1 MRIFMLTLL
10 LLFFV
15 PPAYAT
21 NTYICPMHPHISGEE
36 GDFCPI
42 CGMALTPKMTAPKA
56 AQGVIKIDPEYVQI
70 LGVKTQA
77 VTMREFGKS
86 VTAFGNI
93 SASTRHEYPIDI
105 RVKGWVNTLKAS
117 AVGDHVKKGDLLF
130 TLYSPELME
139 AQADF
144 LLGRRIGNQE
154 QRLRLYGM
162 DTQSIAALKAK
173 GAFLEETPF
182 YAPADGIVTAL
193 NARQGA
199 FIAEGGNIMTIQ
211 DFSELWV
218 IPQLPLKDLV
228 YVKQGESAQITLPE
242 TGVQYDAV
250 IDAVYPNADIDART
264 VKVRLLLDN
273 TDLSLKAGSY
283 VSVVFSGPRQA
294 RLAVPQEAVIY
305 GAEGAYVIESLGE
318 GRFRPLKVQIGITSE
333 GYSEILSG
341 MRTGQII
348 VQSGQFMIDAESNLR
363 GGMSSMSSENSS
375 DAPVQEGGMIH
386 VH

>member
-1 MRIFMLTLL
+1 MRIFMLILL
-10 LLFFV
+10 LFFFV
-15 PPAYAT
+15 PPAYAASE
-21 NTYICPMHPHISGEE
+21 YICPMHPHISGED
-36 GDFCPI
+36 GDLCPI
-42 CGMALTPKMTAPKA
+42 CGMALTPKMTAPEA
-56 AQGVIKIDPEYVQI
+56 AQGAIKVDPEYVQI

-77 VTMREFGKS
+77 VTMRGFGKNI
-86 VTAFGNI
+86 TAFGNI

-105 RVKGWVNTLKAS
+105 RVKGWVNTLQAS

-162 DTQSIAALKAK
+162 DTESIAALKAK

-218 IPQLPLKDLV
+218 DAELPLKDLV
-228 YVKQGESAQITLPE
+228 YVEQGESAQITLPE
-242 TGVQYDAV
+242 TGLQYDAV

-273 TDLSLKAGSY
+273 ADLSLKAGSY
-283 VSVVFSGPRQA
+283 VSVVFSGQRQA
-294 RLAVPQEAVIY
+294 RLAVPQEAVMY
-305 GAEGAYVIESLGE
+305 GAGGAYVIESLGE
-318 GRFRPLKVQIGITSE
+318 GRFRRLEVQIGITSE

-341 MRTGQII
+341 MNAGQII

-375 DAPVQEGGMIH
+375 DAPVQEGGMSH

>member
-10 LLFFV
+10 LFFFV
-15 PPAYAT
+15 PPAFAA
-21 NTYICPMHPHISGEE
+21 NTYICPMHPHISGEK

-42 CGMALTPKMTAPKA
+42 CAMALTPKMTAPKA
-56 AQGVIKIDPEYVQI
+56 AQGVIKIDAEYVQI

-117 AVGDHVKKGDLLF
+117 AVGDHVKRGDLLF

-211 DFSELWV
+211 DFSKLWV
-218 IPQLPLKDLV
+218 DAELPLKDLV

-242 TGVQYDAV
+242 AGVQYDAV

-305 GAEGAYVIESLGE
+305 GAEGAHVIESLGE
-318 GRFRPLKVQIGITSE
+318 GRFRPLKVQIGMTSE

-341 MRTGQII
+341 VKTGQII

-363 GGMSSMSSENSS
+363 GGVSSMSSENSS
-375 DAPVQEGGMIH
+375 AAPVQEGGMSH

>member
-1 MRIFMLTLL
+1 MRIFMITLL
-10 LLFFV
+10 FFCFV
-15 PPAYAT
+15 PPAFAAS
-21 NTYICPMHPHISGEE
+21 TYICPMHPHISGEQ
-36 GDFCPI
+36 GDSCPI
-42 CGMALTPKMTAPKA
+42 CGMALTPQMVASEA
-56 AQGVIKIDPEYVQI
+56 ADGIIEINPEYIQT
-70 LGVKTQA
+70 LGVKMQA
-77 VTMREFGKS
+77 VSMREFGKNI
-86 VTAFGNI
+86 TAFGEI
-93 SASTRHEYPIDI
+93 GASTRHEYPIDI

-199 FIAEGGNIMTIQ
+199 FISEGGNIMTIQ
-211 DFSELWV
+211 DFSTLWV
-218 IPQLPLKDLV
+218 DAQLPLKDLTF
-228 YVKQGESAQITLPE
+228 VKSGEGATITQPE
-242 TGVQYDAV
+242 TGKKYAALIDV
-250 IDAVYPNADIDART
+250 IHPNADPMART

-273 TDLSLKAGSY
+273 ADFRLKAGSY
-283 VSVVFSGPRQA
+283 VSVDFTGQGKP
-294 RLAVPQEAVIY
+294 RLAVVQQAVIY
-305 GAEGAYVIESLGE
+305 GAEGAYVMESLGE
-318 GRFRPLKVQIGITSE
+318 GRFRPRKVEVGITSG

-341 MRTGQII
+341 VSEGQNI

-363 GGMSSMSSENSS
+363 GGMSSMSSKNSF
-375 DAPVQEGGMIH
+375 DALMQEGGMSH